1 MTIFSL
7 IACTFSDDDS
17 TTTTTADTTAPIITL
32 LGTNPETAFIG
43 ETYTDAEEGNNGNVF
58 TKQ

>member
-17 TTTTTADTTAPIITL
+17 TTADTTAPIITL

-43 ETYTDAEEGNNGNVF
+43 ETYTDAEEGNKGNVF